1 MGLSGPYT
9 ANIRDYRSIKHPFFK
24 ESVNSPF
31 KIRDYRRSLK
41 PPPLSKFSHELNRKF
56 RNYLPMN
63 ATMLNHRR
71 RRRSINSR
79 LKAGADFFK
88 RLSVYSKLKWKRKK
102 ISKQHGGM
110 YDEFSDPNYDSLR
123 AILLTN
129 LKYFQTPSGEFFH
142 SP

>member
-1 MGLSGPYT
+1 MFQVISILAPLEDFKNTQREIVGLSGPYT

-24 ESVNSPF
+24 EYHNSPF

-41 PPPLSKFSHELNRKF
+41 PPPLSNLNRKF

-71 RRRSINSR
+71 GRRSINSR

-110 YDEFSDPNYDSLR
+110 YD
-123 AILLTN
+123 
-129 LKYFQTPSGEFFH
+129 
-142 SP
+142 